1 MEANHLLR
9 PQSPFPAT
17 GARRKHMHKPKVSH
31 HHVLAVLT
39 RPTKNVEG
47 LTSSKTV
54 YNDNWFDR
62 LAINHLSHNVQ
73 AASGLRNNKG
83 GYDGLVEAAKVASRN
98 FNPTQQQKI
107 IIEALDKAFP
117 KPILYLANEFCK
129 VIISSDKAVLFVI
142 NIHKMWH
149 RLSVHIAIYVLRD
162 IRMILPESKLARE
175 YFAAFTTVFFS
186 WLVGPCEVRESEFN
200 GGREKNVVHIKKCRF
215 LEETNCVGLCA
226 NLCKMP
232 SQVFIKDSLGIPVN
246 MVPSK
251 YPVIASVSL

>member
-186 WLVGPCEVRESEFN
+186 WLVGPCEGFEVIIQFSILHKNSELVMRAYTKQMRLQCQFN
-200 GGREKNVVHIKKCRF
+200 E
-215 LEETNCVGLCA
+215 L
-226 NLCKMP
+226 
-232 SQVFIKDSLGIPVN
+232 Q
-246 MVPSK
+246 VPSETDNHCGNYRMK
-251 YPVIASVSL
+251 LQ